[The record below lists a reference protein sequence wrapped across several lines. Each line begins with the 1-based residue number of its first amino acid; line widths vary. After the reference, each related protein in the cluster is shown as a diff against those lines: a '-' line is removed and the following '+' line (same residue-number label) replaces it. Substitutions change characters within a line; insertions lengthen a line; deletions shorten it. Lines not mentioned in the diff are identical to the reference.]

1 MVNKILKI
9 INLICIK
16 LSDIN
21 FNKQYNF
28 KYIFTSILK
37 PYNKIMNIGIIGQGF
52 VGNAIYQKF
61 KTFFNVY
68 TYDLNLDL
76 CNSNFDYISK
86 TAQ

>member
-28 KYIFTSILK
+28 KYICDQ
-37 PYNKIMNIGIIGQGF
+37 YGEA
-52 VGNAIYQKF
+52 V
-61 KTFFNVY
+61 
-68 TYDLNLDL
+68 
-76 CNSNFDYISK
+76 
-86 TAQ
+86 